1 LSNSLATHIE
11 NIAIKTAS
19 KKGFEVVDVALNEK
33 VSPMTIQVQIR
44 PIKGGDVSLED
55 CALLSE
61 PMSIAFDSSKVLN
74 KNYVLEISSP
84 GINECLESDR
94 DFETFKGFP
103 IEVIFR
109 DKEKQESELKRIGLL
124 QERSVD
130 HLKLNLKGK
139 MNTIPWKDIIKVRL
153 TTPTG

>member
-1 LSNSLATHIE
+1 LSHSLATHIK

-19 KKGFEVVDVALNEK
+19 KKGFEVIHVALNQK
-33 VSPMTIQVQIR
+33 INPMTIQVQIR
-44 PIKGGDVSLED
+44 PETGGDVSLED
-55 CALLSE
+55 CALLTE
-61 PMSIAFDSSKVLN
+61 PLSNELEESQLLDKS
-74 KNYVLEISSP
+74 YVLEISSP
-84 GINECLESDR
+84 GINEFLKSDR

-109 DKEKQESELKRIGLL
+109 GKTEDELKKSGLL
-124 QERSVD
+124 QEKSKD

-139 MNTIPWKDIIKVRL
+139 MNIIPLKDIIKVRL